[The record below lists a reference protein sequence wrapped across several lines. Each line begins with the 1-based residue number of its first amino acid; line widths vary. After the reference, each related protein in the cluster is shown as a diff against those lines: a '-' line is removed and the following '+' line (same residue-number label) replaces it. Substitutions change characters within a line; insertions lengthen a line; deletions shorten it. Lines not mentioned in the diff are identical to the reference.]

1 MAPTHGIL
9 SPVGGETPPHF
20 TLVVH
25 RTQFVHTMMKYITLA
40 TTLAAAAA
48 AVVPAG
54 AKKSIK
60 LGERNLIRGEPA
72 TEALLKVAKPYNQK
86 TAKKSQSRTRRAEE
100 NNNGLDGSY
109 SIQFSEC
116 MDIRTYDEDLFGEDY
131 IEYAKAG
138 QIVAEQ
144 SYVLFHVCQENECYL
159 EAEDDLYVV
168 DLATYLANIASYYA
182 NKRTDYCTQCQ
193 NYQDYC
199 TAEEAVEEEAVE
211 EEAEEGEAAE
221 GEEGEGEEGE
231 GEGKCSLF
239 SLNLPVYLIV

>member
-1 MAPTHGIL
+1 
-9 SPVGGETPPHF
+9 
-20 TLVVH
+20 
-25 RTQFVHTMMKYITLA
+25 MMKYITLA
-40 TTLAAAAA
+40 TTLAAASAA
-48 AVVPAG
+48 AVVSG

-86 TAKKSQSRTRRAEE
+86 TAQKSQFRTRRAEE
-100 NNNGLDGSY
+100 NDNGLDGSY

-116 MDIRTYDEDLFGEDY
+116 MDIRTYDEDLFGENY
-131 IEYAKAG
+131 IEYTKAG
-138 QIVAEQ
+138 QIIAEQ

-193 NYQDYC
+193 DYQDYC
-199 TAEEAVEEEAVE
+199 TADEAVEEEAVD
-211 EEAEEGEAAE
+211 EEADAQDAAE
-221 GEEGEGEEGE
+221 GEEGQGEEGQ
-231 GEGKCSLF
+231 GEGKLPLF
-239 SLNLPVYLIV
+239 TLNLRLICVSDCLILPSHMPHFGNSQ

>member
-1 MAPTHGIL
+1 
-9 SPVGGETPPHF
+9 
-20 TLVVH
+20 
-25 RTQFVHTMMKYITLA
+25 MKYITLA
-40 TTLAAAAA
+40 TTLAAASA
-48 AVVPAG
+48 AVVPG

-86 TAKKSQSRTRRAEE
+86 TAQKSQSRTRRAEE

-116 MDIRTYDEDLFGEDY
+116 MDIRTYDEDLFGENY
-131 IEYAKAG
+131 IEYTKAG

-199 TAEEAVEEEAVE
+199 TAEEEVVEEEADAQEEAEGEE
-211 EEAEEGEAAE
+211 EEAAEGEEAE
-221 GEEGEGEEGE
+221 GEEGEGEEG
-231 GEGKCSLF
+231 KF
-239 SLNLPVYLIV
+239 SFVLSFHSVSYNLCISSHLSCFIHDLYQ

>member
-1 MAPTHGIL
+1 
-9 SPVGGETPPHF
+9 
-20 TLVVH
+20 
-25 RTQFVHTMMKYITLA
+25 MKYITLA

-60 LGERNLIRGEPA
+60 LGGRNLIRGEPA

-86 TAKKSQSRTRRAEE
+86 TAKKSQSRARRAEE

-116 MDIRTYDEDLFGEDY
+116 MDIRTYDEDLFQEGY

-144 SYVLFHVCQENECYL
+144 SYVLFHVCQESECYL

-199 TAEEAVEEEAVE
+199 TAEEEEAVE

-221 GEEGEGEEGE
+221 GEEGEGEEEEGEEGE
-231 GEGKCSLF
+231 GEGKFSLF

>member
-1 MAPTHGIL
+1 
-9 SPVGGETPPHF
+9 
-20 TLVVH
+20 
-25 RTQFVHTMMKYITLA
+25 MMKYITLA

-60 LGERNLIRGEPA
+60 LGGRNLIRGEPA

-86 TAKKSQSRTRRAEE
+86 TAKKSQSRARRAEE

-116 MDIRTYDEDLFGEDY
+116 MDIRTYDEDLFQEGY

-144 SYVLFHVCQENECYL
+144 SYVLFHVCQESECYL

-199 TAEEAVEEEAVE
+199 TAEEEEAVE

-221 GEEGEGEEGE
+221 GEEGEGEEEEGEEGE
-231 GEGKCSLF
+231 GEGKFSLF